1 MSETFEFIRE
11 YRNIY
16 ENATYTEQLLESAT
30 SVLEL
35 GSYENQMRKTAE
47 TMINK
52 LISEFNVK
60 CESRLDL
67 RGKIDLLYER
77 GIIDRPSKDN
87 YHTMRMEGNPGS
99 HAHETMDTHSAQN
112 YYKEK
117 REKDE
122 NAFKRLFVECH
133 AFVEVYMPKV
143 NGGSNTYTDSS
154 NSASTST
161 PSSASYQ
168 AKPQSTNT
176 GSSVK
181 YGSAQ
186 NSNVFM
192 VKKGGN
198 RNTYMMIILIPMC
211 ILLVPIISI
220 YISLINGTDTMK
232 QFAWTFI
239 YMFIFV
245 LWGFVCRAYYVKV
258 ERNSYGIL
266 NFCSHKLEIG
276 GGTGCRVDDMPIPV
290 TSQQLTA
297 IRKDGKKA
305 TLAFDHKTSDGFD
318 IYVYLYMK
326 SGYWKYDIYI
336 NELLIVEGDYI
347 DLDNLRK
354 LENGM
359 R

>member
-77 GIIDRPSKDN
+77 GIIDRASKDN

-99 HAHETMDTHSAQN
+99 HAHETMDTRAAKN
-112 YYKEK
+112 YYNEK

-143 NGGSNTYTDSS
+143 NGGSNTYAASS

-168 AKPQSTNT
+168 AKPQTTSA

-181 YGSAQ
+181 YGSSQ
-186 NSNVFM
+186 NSTMFT
-192 VKKGGN
+192 VKKGANIGVDC
-198 RNTYMMIILIPMC
+198 TIAILGSLIALFASVYNLYINESIYSF
-211 ILLVPIISI
+211 ILLFFIIGVVTTVI
-220 YISLINGTDTMK
+220 EKFYLKKT
-232 QFAWTFI
+232 
-239 YMFIFV
+239 Y
-245 LWGFVCRAYYVKV
+245 
-258 ERNSYGIL
+258 YGIL
-266 NFCSHKLEIG
+266 NFCSHKLEIEAG
-276 GGTGCRVDDMPIPV
+276 RGCFVDGMPITPIA
-290 TSQQLTA
+290 SQQLTA

-305 TLAFDHKTSDGFD
+305 TLLIKHKTSDGFD
-318 IYVYLYMK
+318 IYVYYYKK
-326 SGYWKYDIYI
+326 SGYWEYDIYI
-336 NELLIVEGDYI
+336 NELLIVEGNYI
-347 DLDNLRK
+347 NLDNLSK
-354 LENGM
+354 LEDSM